1 MNGNLRPL
9 SSDEIAAR
17 DTGLALA
24 AQLVDASLPLR
35 IDQVQALYDALLAE
49 RVDGD
54 GDASIALGLAFGEQI
69 VSMAAFEWMRVTD
82 EYGDETCVSPP
93 GKEIFCA
100 PISMI
105 QKRLKRREAIDVAR
119 LRDEMIAVIQS
130 RIDEEAVAD
139 R

>member
-1 MNGNLRPL
+1 MNSRLRPL
-9 SSDEIAAR
+9 LSDEIAAR

-24 AQLVDASLPLR
+24 AQLVGASLPLR
-35 IDQVQALYDALLAE
+35 IDQVQALYDALLTAH
-49 RVDGD
+49 VDGG

-69 VSMAAFEWMRVTD
+69 VSTAAFEWVRVSD
-82 EYGDETCVSPP
+82 EYGEETCVSPP

-100 PISMI
+100 PISML

-119 LRDEMIAVIQS
+119 LRDEMIAVIHE
-130 RIDEEAVAD
+130 RIDEKDVAD

>member
-1 MNGNLRPL
+1 MSNNLRPL
-9 SSDEIAAR
+9 ASDEVAAR
-17 DTGLALA
+17 DAGLDLA
-24 AQLVDASLPLR
+24 ARLINASRPLR
-35 IDQVQALYDALLAE
+35 LDQVQALYDAILGG
-49 RVDGD
+49 RVDGG
-54 GDASIALGLAFGEQI
+54 GDASIAVGLAFGEQI
-69 VSMAAFEWMRVTD
+69 VSTAAFEWMRVSD

-119 LRDEMIAVIQS
+119 LRDEMIEVIQR
-130 RIDEEAVAD
+130 RIDEESVAD